1 MRAVHSGW
9 FKAKMQK
16 TNSLNL
22 GSDNR
27 WYALL
32 VFFSVSVFNY
42 LDRTILSILQVPVK
56 HDLGL
61 SDSQMGALTGLAFA
75 VFYTTFSLPIARLAD
90 RTTRKVVIAV
100 SLVVWSVMTAMMGL
114 ATSFAVLALLRI
126 GVAIGEAGSVPAVHS
141 MISDYFPPE
150 RRATAL
156 SLWGLSLPIGMMFG
170 FTMGGWL
177 VANIGWRDAFLYIG
191 VAGIFLAPLLLLTVR
206 EPQRGRY
213 DLTPTDLPSVGGALR
228 LLWSLRSFRLLA
240 MAGGLNA
247 YVQQAMLAWNAP
259 FYSRVFELP
268 ISRVGIYLAL
278 MHGVGGLIGVYCG
291 GFFADRIGGR
301 NSRGYL
307 MVPALGVLTVA
318 PVGLI
323 QYLTTNI
330 HLSIVCGVITSAVVV
345 FYFAPIVSAAHMLV
359 LPRMRAL
366 TSAMLV
372 LIVNLVGVGLGPFV
386 TGAISDFLIRSYG
399 LAAASLRYAIAS
411 AMLVAVLS
419 AILWWRASLHFV
431 GERNSVIEKSDVA
444 ETLPKP
450 API

>member
-1 MRAVHSGW
+1 M
-9 FKAKMQK
+9 
-16 TNSLNL
+16 
-22 GSDNR
+22 
-27 WYALL
+27 
-32 VFFSVSVFNY
+32 
-42 LDRTILSILQVPVK
+42 
-56 HDLGL
+56 
-61 SDSQMGALTGLAFA
+61 
-75 VFYTTFSLPIARLAD
+75 
-90 RTTRKVVIAV
+90 
-100 SLVVWSVMTAMMGL
+100 
-114 ATSFAVLALLRI
+114 
-126 GVAIGEAGSVPAVHS
+126 PAVHS